1 MHGSVQN
8 IGIKEFQS
16 EKYRSFIGNIFE
28 NIGELQDEWIDVNAH
43 ERGQQINT
51 KCRTTSL
58 NSPQFSIFTEES
70 LPRENTKE

>member
-28 NIGELQDEWIDVNAH
+28 NIGELRDEWKDVNA
-43 ERGQQINT
+43 QI
-51 KCRTTSL
+51 CG
-58 NSPQFSIFTEES
+58 
-70 LPRENTKE
+70 